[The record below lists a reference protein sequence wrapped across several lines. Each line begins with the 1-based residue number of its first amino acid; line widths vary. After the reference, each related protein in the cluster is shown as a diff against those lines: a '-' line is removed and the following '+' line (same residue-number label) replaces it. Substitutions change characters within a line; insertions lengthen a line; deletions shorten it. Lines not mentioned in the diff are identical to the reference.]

1 MQTSQH
7 LAINSPSI
15 HQKNRTGQD
24 EHLGF
29 EDEHHDSFNTSRRC
43 QSLQELHQIY
53 QSLPG
58 HLGESPKFP
67 KKGVWSLVLMIFDD
81 AWWFLM
87 IVDDFWWSLSTIG
100 TNSQSIVTESMVSY
114 VSWKKLLTEN
124 PRSSNRAWVVHFSA
138 GTCDKDRG
146 VGFLL
151 RNDLDDLLWT
161 WHQRSG
167 TGETGGTGQFR
178 LPVIQHQDVNDKYDN

>member
-1 MQTSQH
+1 MM
-7 LAINSPSI
+7 
-15 HQKNRTGQD
+15 
-24 EHLGF
+24 F
-29 EDEHHDSFNTSRRC
+29 EDFSWCFMIFGFLMMVWWWFDDFSWCVMFFGVFLMMFDVFSWCSMILGWFLMIFHD
-43 QSLQELHQIY
+43 
-53 QSLPG
+53 
-58 HLGESPKFP
+58 
-67 KKGVWSLVLMIFDD
+67 VWWFVMIFDD

-87 IVDDFWWSLSTIG
+87 IFDDHSVTIG